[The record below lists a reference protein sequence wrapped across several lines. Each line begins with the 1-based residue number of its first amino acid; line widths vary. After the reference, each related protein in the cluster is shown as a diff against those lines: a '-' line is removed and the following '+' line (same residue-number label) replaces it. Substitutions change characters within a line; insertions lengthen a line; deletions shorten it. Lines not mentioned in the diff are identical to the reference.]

1 MKQDI
6 LKEIKEKNFTFSIL
20 EKEFPILAALKEV
33 CQEPS
38 FHGEGNVF
46 IHTNMVCDELPEQKE
61 WIELSAEDQAVL
73 YLGGLFHD
81 IGKIT
86 CTKTEDGKIS
96 SNRHGIK
103 GAKLFRRLFYR
114 EYAERISLPFHLRE
128 KIAGLIQYHGLPL
141 WFMEKENI
149 EYAMLKASSTTDLR
163 LLYLLSKADVT
174 GRICDGKEKLLE
186 RVEYFKEYGEELG
199 IFYEKK
205 KFANAFSRYKY
216 FKQELLWPDTVL
228 YDTTEFEVVMM
239 AGLPLSGK
247 DTYVEKNFNSMPV
260 VCLDN
265 IREEFHISPSRGS
278 KRAVQIGKERAK
290 EYLRKKQTFVWNA
303 TNLNRDNRN
312 KLYDLFT
319 SYGAAVRVIYLETAY
334 KELLLR
340 NEIRDRRVPVN
351 VINHM
356 IDGLDMIEP
365 FEAWQVD
372 YAVNDF

>member
-6 LKEIKEKNFTFSIL
+6 LEKIIENNFTFSKM

-33 CQEPS
+33 RQEPS
-38 FHGEGNVF
+38 YHGEGNVF
-46 IHTNMVCDELPEQKE
+46 THTNMVCDELLKQKD
-61 WIELSAEDQAVL
+61 WKELSTEDQAVL

-86 CTKTEDGKIS
+86 CTKIEDGTIRSK
-96 SNRHGIK
+96 RHGIK
-103 GAKLFRRLFYR
+103 GAKLFRSLFYR
-114 EYAERISLPFHLRE
+114 EYGETISLPFTQRE

-149 EYAMLKASSTTDLR
+149 EYAMLKAGCTTDLR
-163 LLYLLSKADVT
+163 LLYLLSKADVM
-174 GRICDGKEKLLE
+174 GRICGGKETLLE

-228 YDTTEFEVVMM
+228 YDATEFEVVMM

-247 DTYVEKNFNSMPV
+247 DTYVERYFDSTPV
-260 VCLDN
+260 VCLDD
-265 IREEFHISPSRGS
+265 IREEFHISPAKSS

-319 SYGAAVRVIYLETAY
+319 SYGAGVHVMYLETPY
-334 KELLLR
+334 KELLSR
-340 NEIRDRRVPVN
+340 NEIRDRKVPVN

-365 FEAWQVD
+365 FEAWKVD
-372 YAVNDF
+372 YVV